1 MNHPAQPNQALRA
14 PSAPIYAP
22 WPRRVLAFL
31 LDAVPVVVLAALA
44 VIMLYVTR
52 IRGCDGDPSAL
63 DLGAQC
69 GSNTSPW
76 GVICFVAAWLAI
88 IGYGVWNFGYRQGKT
103 GSSVGKSA
111 LRLQVVDSASGEPIG
126 FLRSVIRQ
134 FAHVAD
140 TLSLGLG
147 YLWPLWD
154 SKRQT
159 FADKLA
165 MTVCVRSEVNGTR

>member
-1 MNHPAQPNQALRA
+1 MTA
-14 PSAPIYAP
+14 SVPIYAP

-31 LDAVPVVVLAALA
+31 LDAIPVVGLAALA
-44 VIMLYVTR
+44 VILLYLTR
-52 IRGCDGDPSAL
+52 NRGCDGDPSVR

-69 GSNTSPW
+69 ASNTSPL
-76 GVICFVAAWLAI
+76 GVICFVVAWLAI
-88 IGYGVWNFGYRQGKT
+88 IGYGVWNFGYRQGRT
-103 GSSVGKSA
+103 GSSVGKAA
-111 LRLQVVDSASGEPIG
+111 LRLWVIDAASGEPIG
-126 FLRSVIRQ
+126 FQRSVIRQ

-165 MTVCVRSEVNGTR
+165 STVCVRA

>member
-1 MNHPAQPNQALRA
+1 MTAIV
-14 PSAPIYAP
+14 PIYAP

-31 LDAVPVVVLAALA
+31 LDAVPVVILAALA
-44 VIMLYVTR
+44 VILLYLTR
-52 IRGCDGDPSAL
+52 NRGCDGDPSAR

-69 GSNTSPW
+69 ASNTSPL
-76 GVICFVAAWLAI
+76 GVICFVVAWLAI
-88 IGYGVWNFGYRQGKT
+88 IGYGVWNFGYRQGRT

-111 LRLQVVDSASGEPIG
+111 LQLRVVDAASGEPIG

-165 MTVCVRSEVNGTR
+165 STVCVRSEVSGTR

>member
-1 MNHPAQPNQALRA
+1 MTA
-14 PSAPIYAP
+14 SVPIYAP

-31 LDAVPVVVLAALA
+31 LDALPVVALAAVA
-44 VIMLYVTR
+44 VVLLYLTR
-52 IRGCDGDPSAL
+52 NRGCDGDPSVR

-69 GSNTSPW
+69 ASNTTPS
-76 GVICFVAAWLAI
+76 GVICFVVTWLAI
-88 IGYGVWNFGYRQGKT
+88 IGYGVWNFGYRQGRT
-103 GSSVGKSA
+103 GSSVGKTA
-111 LRLQVVDSASGEPIG
+111 LRLWVIDVASGEPIG
-126 FLRSVIRQ
+126 FQRSVIRQ

-147 YLWPLWD
+147 FLWPLWD

-165 MTVCVRSEVNGTR
+165 STVCVRA

>member
-1 MNHPAQPNQALRA
+1 MTA
-14 PSAPIYAP
+14 SVPIYAP

-31 LDAVPVVVLAALA
+31 LDALPVVGLAAVA
-44 VIMLYVTR
+44 VVLLYLTR
-52 IRGCDGDPSAL
+52 NRGCDGDPSVR

-69 GSNTSPW
+69 ASNTSPL
-76 GVICFVAAWLAI
+76 GVICFVVTWLAI
-88 IGYGVWNFGYRQGKT
+88 IGYGVWNFGYRQGRT
-103 GSSVGKSA
+103 GSSVGKTA
-111 LRLQVVDSASGEPIG
+111 LRLWVIDVASGEPIG
-126 FLRSVIRQ
+126 FQRSVIRQ

-147 YLWPLWD
+147 FLWPLWD

-165 MTVCVRSEVNGTR
+165 STVCVRA

>member
-1 MNHPAQPNQALRA
+1 MNYPVQPDQALRA
-14 PSAPIYAP
+14 PDAPIYAP

-31 LDAVPVVVLAALA
+31 LDAVPIVILAALA
-44 VIMLYVTR
+44 VMLLYLTR
-52 IRGCDGDPSAL
+52 IRGCDGDPSAR

-69 GSNTSPW
+69 ASNTSPL
-76 GVICFVAAWLAI
+76 GVICFVVAWLAI
-88 IGYGVWNFGYRQGKT
+88 IGYGIWNFGYRQGRT
-103 GSSVGKSA
+103 GSSVGKTA
-111 LRLQVVDSASGEPIG
+111 LRLRVVDVASGEPIG

-134 FAHVAD
+134 FAHVVEP
-140 TLSLGLG
+140 LSLGLG

-165 MTVCVRSEVNGTR
+165 STVCVRSEINGMH

>member
-1 MNHPAQPNQALRA
+1 MTA
-14 PSAPIYAP
+14 SVPIYAP

-31 LDAVPVVVLAALA
+31 LDAVPIVILAALA
-44 VIMLYVTR
+44 VILLYLTR
-52 IRGCDGDPSAL
+52 IRGCDGDPSAR

-69 GSNTSPW
+69 ASNSSPL
-76 GVICFVAAWLAI
+76 GVICFVATWVAI
-88 IGYGVWNFGYRQGKT
+88 VAYGVWNFGYRQGTT

-111 LRLQVVDSASGEPIG
+111 LHLKVVDDASGQPIG

-134 FAHVAD
+134 FAHVVEPL
-140 TLSLGLG
+140 TLGLG

-154 SKRQT
+154 AKRQT

-165 MTVCVRSEVNGTR
+165 STVCVRSELSGTH

>member
-1 MNHPAQPNQALRA
+1 MTA
-14 PSAPIYAP
+14 SVPIYAP

-31 LDAVPVVVLAALA
+31 LDAVPVVVLAVLA
-44 VIMLYVTR
+44 VILVYVTR

-69 GSNTSPW
+69 GSNVSPW
-76 GVICFVAAWLAI
+76 GVILFVASWLAI
-88 IGYGVWNFGYRQGKT
+88 IGYGVWNFGYRQGTT
-103 GSSVGKSA
+103 GSSIGKTA
-111 LRLQVVDSASGEPIG
+111 LHLSVVDAASGEPIG
-126 FLRSVIRQ
+126 FLRSMIRQ
-134 FAHVAD
+134 FAHVVEPL
-140 TLSLGLG
+140 TLGLG

-165 MTVCVRSEVNGTR
+165 STVCVRSEVSGTH

>member
-1 MNHPAQPNQALRA
+1 MTA
-14 PSAPIYAP
+14 SVPIYAP

-31 LDAVPVVVLAALA
+31 LDALPVVGLAAVA
-44 VIMLYVTR
+44 VVLLYLTR
-52 IRGCDGDPSAL
+52 NRGCDGDPSVR

-69 GSNTSPW
+69 ASNTSPL
-76 GVICFVAAWLAI
+76 GVICFVVAWLAI
-88 IGYGVWNFGYRQGKT
+88 IGYGVWNFGYRQGRT
-103 GSSVGKSA
+103 GSSVGKTA
-111 LRLQVVDSASGEPIG
+111 LRLWVIDVASGEPIG
-126 FLRSVIRQ
+126 FQRSVIRQ

-147 YLWPLWD
+147 FLWPLWD

-165 MTVCVRSEVNGTR
+165 STVCVRA